1 MLKLYEFF
9 RSSASYRVRI
19 GLNLKGLDYTSCPVN
34 FRKDEQMSEPFTS
47 LNPAKLVP
55 VLETGDG
62 WSLAQSAAI
71 LEYLDEVYP
80 EKPLLPRDDP
90 KDRAFVRQCA
100 LAVAC
105 DIHPLNNLR
114 VLKYLVGPLGLS
126 DETKNEW
133 VRHWICEGFEAL
145 EAIISA
151 HNGQQARFCFGDAPT
166 LADCCLIPQIYN
178 ARRFEVD
185 MAQFPILERIDKN
198 CGALEAFA
206 KAHPDAVA

>member
-19 GLNLKGLDYTSCPVN
+19 GLNLKGLDYRSCAVN
-34 FRKDEQMSEPFTS
+34 FRKDEQMSEPFIS

-55 VLETGDG
+55 VLETEGG
-62 WSLAQSAAI
+62 WCLSQSLAI

-80 EKPLLPRDDP
+80 EKPLLPRDNP
-90 KDRAFVRQCA
+90 KDRAFVRHCA

-126 DETKNEW
+126 DEAKNEW
-133 VRHWICEGFEAL
+133 VRHWIQEGFEAL
-145 EAIISA
+145 ESIISA
-151 HNGQQARFCFGDAPT
+151 RNEDASFCFGDAPT
-166 LADCCLIPQIYN
+166 LADCCLIPQVYN

-185 MAQFPILERIDKN
+185 MSRFPILERIEKN
-198 CGALEAFA
+198 CIELDAFVQ
-206 KAHPDAVA
+206 AHPDATA